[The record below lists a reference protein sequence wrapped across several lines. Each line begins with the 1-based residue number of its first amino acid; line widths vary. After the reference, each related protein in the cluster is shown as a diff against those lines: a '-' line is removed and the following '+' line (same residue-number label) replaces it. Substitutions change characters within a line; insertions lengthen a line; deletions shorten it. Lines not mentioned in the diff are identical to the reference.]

1 MRKAALSALL
11 VVVVVAAGQVASG
24 PRATATPA
32 AAANAMASRVGEPCQ
47 DPARAELL
55 LCPDLRIARPSGMY
69 ADRETV
75 PRRVLLRATNNIKSR
90 GEGPIELRGRHDRGR
105 SMNVTQAILRTD
117 GTWARFPTQAR
128 LRFVDVGAT
137 YGGSFWK
144 VRNPLRFELWRVDQA
159 RRKTRLVRTGPKQFY
174 CFRDLERTRPGP
186 LSPVEPVYPACSQN
200 PRERKVTLGTSVGWS
215 DIYPSSYDDQWI
227 DVTGLN
233 GCFAYVLR
241 LDPVNL
247 FHETDRKNNVSQRIV
262 RLPWRPEHNK
272 RCPRR

>member
-11 VVVVVAAGQVASG
+11 LVVAVAAGQVASG

-32 AAANAMASRVGEPCQ
+32 AAPNAATSRAGEPCQ

-69 ADRETV
+69 VDRETI

-90 GEGPIELRGRHDRGR
+90 GEGPIELRGRRDRGR

-117 GTWARFPTQAR
+117 GSWARFPTQAR

-144 VRNPLRFELWRVDQA
+144 VRNPLRFELWRVDRS

-174 CFRDLERTRPGP
+174 CFRDLKRTRPGP
-186 LSPVEPVYPACSQN
+186 LSPVDPVYPSCNQN

-215 DIYPSSYDDQWI
+215 DIYPSTYDDQWI

-247 FHETDRKNNVSQRIV
+247 FHETDRKNNVSRRIV
-262 RLPWRPEHNK
+262 RLPWRPEHGK
-272 RCPRR
+272 RCPRK